1 MKTHW
6 KNFVW
11 LLRREIWEH
20 KGSMVWAPVVVAT
33 LCSSQVAFIFWL
45 YRSIPPKVPGPNEF
59 IYDSFAPGTY
69 DIFGV
74 LCFAYFVTALAS
86 TFYCINT
93 LADERQD
100 RSVLFWKS
108 LPVSDGLTVWSK
120 VATATLIAPLL
131 SIAATV
137 ALAIITYIGV
147 FIANIA
153 LPNLS
158 LQQILLQGKF
168 ALAPFQILSVLPVY
182 ALWSLP
188 TLGWFMMVSAIAR
201 SKAFVWAVGLPIL
214 SGGLL
219 MWLNRNQGG
228 QLDALNDGFWH
239 NVVERSLTGLVPLSW
254 LRFGNRPPVETTY
267 FATELLQQ
275 SWAMLATPA
284 LWAGVVVGVAMISV
298 AIRLRRWPLGS

>member
-6 KNFVW
+6 KNLVW

-20 KGSMVWAPVVVAT
+20 RGSMVWAPLVVAT
-33 LCSSQVAFIFWL
+33 LCSSQVAFVFWL
-45 YRSIPPKVPGPNEF
+45 YRSVPSKVPGPNGF
-59 IYDSFAPGTY
+59 LHDTFAPSTF

-74 LCFAYFVTALAS
+74 LWFAYFVTALAS

-108 LPVSDGLTVWSK
+108 LPVSDGITVWSK
-120 VATATLIAPLL
+120 VITATLIAPLL
-131 SIAATV
+131 SIGATV
-137 ALAIITYIGV
+137 ALAAITYIGV
-147 FIANIA
+147 FVANLV

-158 LQQILLQGKF
+158 LQQLLMQGKF
-168 ALAPFQILSVLPVY
+168 ALAPFQILSLLPVY

-188 TLGWFMMVSAIAR
+188 TVGWLMMVSAVAR

-219 MWLNRNQGG
+219 MWLSRNQGG

-239 NVVERSLTGLVPLSW
+239 HVVERSLTGLIPLSW
-254 LRFGNRPPVETTY
+254 FRFANPSAVETGF
-267 FATELLQQ
+267 FATELMQQ

-284 LWAGVVVGVAMISV
+284 LWAGVAAGIAMITA